1 MDAVLAAARAAGE
14 DTWRLPLT
22 ESGKEELKSDVA
34 DLKNAGTRMGGSI
47 SAAWFLKEFTG
58 DAPWV
63 HLDIAGPS
71 NTSKEKGYVGKG
83 GTGVG
88 VRTLVELVRARMQE
102 DGRPSRP

>member
-1 MDAVLAAARAAGE
+1 MDPATELALLLRPPGGGV
-14 DTWRLPLT
+14 PLV
-22 ESGKEELKSDVA
+22 ESVKEELKSDVA

-47 SAAWFLKEFTG
+47 SAAWFLKEFAG

-71 NTSKEKGYVGKG
+71 STTKERGYVSKG

-88 VRTLVELVRARMQE
+88 VRTLVELVRARAQE
-102 DGRPSRP
+102 EARPQRR